1 MPRGASGMPI
11 LGRSLSSRQLMGVMP
26 RAVPVLKRQYSV
38 IEETL
43 CPAWKKLSSFGTI
56 GSQDP
61 SGLLIGTD
69 CFLFYKKLRELAKQS
84 ELERQKVLEDK
95 KRETK
100 AWFETYFR
108 ELLKTPVGKEEDL
121 EITKKD
127 FLKLLHNKDEFAE
140 HSFRLFDSDDSGDV
154 SIQEIQAGLNKLS
167 ETGEANKKTIKW
179 FVNRLEKFT
188 NGDVTKEIFK
198 KAINQTFLSKL
209 FELMDFDSGGT
220 VTLEE
225 FKRSVDRLLM
235 MGSDEKI
242 LAYLENMFH
251 QHAKDP
257 ENITYEE
264 FKKVIYNK
272 QEYFTKKMFSICDK
286 DRSNSIS
293 LQEFCESLGKLMKQ
307 SDNEDEMA
315 KINKDKLHFLFRI
328 YDDDDS
334 GEIDRR
340 EMRECIEICTKES
353 NLDLKD
359 VQALA
364 DTLFDKADADKS
376 GAISFDEFY
385 NILKPFTNNL
395 EINPKGWVLP
405 EKPKKYSDK
414 VKDFTD
420 KYFSKN
426 YLKNN
431 IVLISNISVLILLYI
446 IVFAVGVIYY
456 SDTYPALMIAKGA
469 GKCLNLTTTLLFVSM
484 CRWVLTSIRNTPAG
498 KFFALDSIVDIHKL
512 LGYVYVTFALIHTAA
527 HVFTFLVNVDK
538 NRDIP
543 DDKTSPVNYS
553 FVLSAGGYFG
563 GSYISGVFLDIVL
576 CVMIPFAQ
584 SCVRRSGKFSQFYWV
599 HFFSYWLLAIGV
611 ILHCQNAWKWIF
623 LPLFVYAMEK
633 IANMN
638 FIKRTLYGKFRILNY
653 KVLPSNVVELHISR
667 PPTFNFHSGSYAFLT
682 IPLITGYEK
691 HPFTISSSSEDR
703 EKITFHIK
711 MMRGWTKKLYEE
723 LATDQEY
730 KKRREVKELE
740 EKNGIAENG
749 EAVLKLERS
758 INERYLSRDSEKY
771 AYLKNFG
778 RLQKRDLECYID
790 GPYGTPATEIFESEH
805 AVLVAAGIGVTPF
818 ASILQTIV
826 DKYNQSGCFC
836 SRCNHWNDHGTFN
849 IKIKKLDFVWITRDQ
864 KSLQW
869 FLELL
874 KRLEEVMD
882 RFNEHNPDHTAQPT
896 IYDRKK
902 SRTPAIKVIKDSS
915 KKNGIEL
922 QELDVSVDKT
932 EIGQNGNENGSTPK
946 KVEKERFLDIHIYLT
961 SALSKKDFRAVG
973 LQYALQLMREGN
985 PEGQDHITGL
995 KAQTNTGR
1003 PDWDEVFDK
1012 IDDPEKHRKVT
1023 VFFCGSPVIE
1033 EVLKEQCNKRR
1044 YRFKAEKF

>member
-1 MPRGASGMPI
+1 MKRLRRAATDPRRI
-11 LGRSLSSRQLMGVMP
+11 LMGANIRRNSEFGKGSFFANP
-26 RAVPVLKRQYSV
+26 NAPLSDF
-38 IEETL
+38 IFP
-43 CPAWKKLSSFGTI
+43 PALPDLIVSTQKYHDFYRRNSF
-56 GSQDP
+56 
-61 SGLLIGTD
+61 
-69 CFLFYKKLRELAKQS
+69 F
-84 ELERQKVLEDK
+84 ERQRVLEDK

-108 ELLKTPVGKEEDL
+108 ELLKTPAGNEGDL

-127 FLKLLHNKDEFAE
+127 FLRLLNNKDEFAE
-140 HSFRLFDSDDSGDV
+140 HCFRLFDSDDSGDV

-179 FVNRLEKFT
+179 FVSRLEKFT

-251 QHAKDP
+251 EHAKDP
-257 ENITYEE
+257 ENITYDE

-286 DRSNSIS
+286 DKSNSIS

-334 GEIDRR
+334 GEIDRD

-359 VQALA
+359 VEALA

-376 GAISFDEFY
+376 GSISFDEFY

-414 VKDFTD
+414 LKEITG

-431 IVLISNISVLILLYI
+431 KVLISNIIVLVLLYVLVFTI
-446 IVFAVGVIYY
+446 GIVYY
-456 SDTYPALMIAKGA
+456 KETYPALMIAKGA
-469 GKCLNLTTTLLFVSM
+469 GKCLNLTSTLLFVSM

-498 KFFALDSIVDIHKL
+498 KFFALDVIVDIHKV
-512 LGYVYVTFALIHTAA
+512 LGVVYVVFALIHTAA
-527 HVFTFLVNVDK
+527 HVFTFLENSKINTVVQEDNSTKVDY
-538 NRDIP
+538 NFLL
-543 DDKTSPVNYS
+543 TT
-553 FVLSAGGYFG
+553 GGYFG
-563 GSYISGVFLDIVL
+563 GSYISGILLDIVL

-584 SCVRRSGKFSQFYWV
+584 SCVRRSGKFTQFYWV
-599 HFFSYWLLAIGV
+599 HFFCYWLLAIGT
-611 ILHCQNAWKWIF
+611 ILHCQNFWKWIF
-623 LPLFVYAMEK
+623 IPLFIYSMEK
-633 IANMN
+633 ITNIN
-638 FIKRTLYGKFRILNY
+638 FIKRTIYGKFRIINY

-667 PPTFNFHSGSYAFLT
+667 PTTFNFHSGSYAFLT
-682 IPLITGYEK
+682 VPLITGYEK
-691 HPFTISSSSEDR
+691 HPFTISSSSEDK

-711 MMRGWTKKLYEE
+711 MMRGWTKQLYEV
-723 LATDQEY
+723 LASDQEF
-730 KKRREVKELE
+730 KKRREMKELE
-740 EKNGIAENG
+740 DAKADGNG
-749 EAVLKLERS
+749 EVSLKIEQS
-758 INERYLSRDSEKY
+758 ANQRYLNRNSEKY
-771 AYLKNFG
+771 AYLRNFG

-826 DKYNQSGCFC
+826 DKYNSSGCFC
-836 SRCNHWNDHGTFN
+836 SECDHWNDHGTFN

-882 RFNEHNPDHTAQPT
+882 RFSENNPGHTKQPT

-902 SRTPAIKVIKDSS
+902 SRTPAVRIIKDSN

-922 QELDVSVDKT
+922 QELDVSVT
-932 EIGQNGNENGSTPK
+932 ENGQNGSENGEIPEK
-946 KVEKERFLDIHIYLT
+946 KKEEKERFLDIHIYLT

-1003 PDWDEVFDK
+1003 PDWDELFDK
-1012 IDDPEKHRKVT
+1012 IDKPEKHRKVT

-1033 EVLKEQCNKRR
+1033 EVLKEQCIKRR
-1044 YRFKAEKF
+1044 YKFKAEKF